1 MVSSLHGKNDPQPEG
16 QMASHIGRRK
26 FLATLGGA
34 AVAWP
39 LAARAQQPGERVR
52 RISVLMNSTATD
64 ATWQSYLA
72 AFVQEL
78 RQLGWIEG
86 QNLRIDIRW
95 SAGDAALARIYA
107 AQLIGLTPDVIL
119 APYTPTLTVFQQATS
134 TVPVVFIQVSD
145 PVAQGFV
152 ANVTRPGGN
161 LTGFSMYEF
170 AIGNKWLDLLKEIAP
185 KLARVGVM
193 FNPDTSP
200 QSKFFM
206 RSIEAAAPSLGVEVI
221 TLSVRATGD
230 IEPAIE
236 NFARAPNGGLILPTD
251 SFIRLRQTL
260 IAELASR
267 HRLPAVSA
275 DADFAG
281 NGGLMYYGA
290 TINLLDQF
298 RQAANYVDRILK
310 GAKPGD
316 LPIQRADKYTLV
328 INLKV
333 AKALGLTV
341 PLPLAGLADEL
352 IE

>member
-1 MVSSLHGKNDPQPEG
+1 MLDL
-16 QMASHIGRRK
+16 RRRQ
-26 FLATLGGA
+26 FLTLLGGA
-34 AVAWP
+34 AAWP
-39 LAARAQQPGERVR
+39 LVARAQSGPVR
-52 RISVLMNSTATD
+52 RVGVLMNGTATD
-64 ATWQSYLA
+64 ATWQSYLT
-72 AFVQEL
+72 AFVQGL
-78 RQLGWIEG
+78 RQLGWTEG
-86 QNLRIDIRW
+86 QNLRIDTRW

-119 APYTPTLTVFQQATS
+119 ASSTTNLTVIQQATS

-170 AIGNKWLDLLKEIAP
+170 AIGNKWLDVLKEIAP
-185 KLARVGVM
+185 GLARVGVM

-200 QSKFFM
+200 QSKFFT
-206 RSIEAAAPSLGVEVI
+206 RSIEAAAPSLGIQASVI
-221 TLSVRATGD
+221 PVRATAD
-230 IEPAIE
+230 IEPAFE
-236 NFARAPNGGLILPTD
+236 RFAALNSGLILPTD
-251 SFIRLRQTL
+251 TFTNLRIEL
-260 IAELASR
+260 IADLAAR
-267 HRLPAVSA
+267 HRLPSISA
-275 DADFAG
+275 YDRFPKV
-281 NGGLMYYGA
+281 GGLMYYGA
-290 TINLLDQF
+290 SISSLDQF
-298 RQAANYVDRILK
+298 QQAASYVDRILK

-341 PLPLAGLADEL
+341 PLPLTGLADEL